1 VTALLFAALI
11 VCLILAGIG
20 RYAAVEPGAGRAAL
34 RIGLGKW
41 EKRNFAGGSTATIRR
56 ICLSMKKS

>member
-34 RIGLGKW
+34 LIGAPRLEPGP
-41 EKRNFAGGSTATIRR
+41 RSLRVIRR
-56 ICLSMKKS
+56 RR